1 MQLVRIPTKID
12 HVSIAECCY
21 NICINKNVQFSFTV
35 TYNCG
40 VYLRVDTGYM
50 FRRYTASYR
59 LRFVSTYTYL
69 NYICSAYSDMTSDKT
84 TTKLDASD
92 YTNITLTVFDFIQPI
107 ARFVEL
113 KPALEFMQLLLGF
126 EVSPHAPYIKQ

>member
-1 MQLVRIPTKID
+1 
-12 HVSIAECCY
+12 
-21 NICINKNVQFSFTV
+21 
-35 TYNCG
+35 
-40 VYLRVDTGYM
+40 
-50 FRRYTASYR
+50 
-59 LRFVSTYTYL
+59 
-69 NYICSAYSDMTSDKT
+69 MTSDKT